1 MCRWLAYSG
10 TPIKLEELLVKREH
24 SLIDQS
30 LHAQLGATTTNGD
43 GFGVGW
49 YEEGEEEPRVYRS
62 THPAWNDRN
71 LREIAAAVSSPLFL
85 AHIRAS
91 TGGAIQE
98 TNTHPFRHGR
108 WLWMHNGLIREFPTV
123 KRALQVAIDESL
135 YASIEGTTDSET
147 MFYLA
152 LTFGLESDPVGA
164 VEQMVGLVEKTGH
177 EHDIELPIQ
186 MTVATTDGT
195 SIWAFRYSS
204 EGESR
209 SLYFSTAMDD
219 LKALYP
225 DSEELAQLSD
235 ETRAIVS
242 EPLGDLPGAW
252 NQAPEAHYGIVQP
265 GEDVLGPFS
274 PRS

>member
-10 TPIKLEELLVKREH
+10 SPIRLEELLVKRDR

-30 LHAQLGATTTNGD
+30 LHSRLGATTTNGD

-49 YEEGEEEPRVYRS
+49 YEEGEPPRVYRS

-71 LREIAAAVSSPLFL
+71 LRALAAGISSPLFFS
-85 AHIRAS
+85 HIRAS

-98 TNTHPFRHGR
+98 TNVHPFRHGR
-108 WLWMHNGLIREFPTV
+108 WLWMHNGLIREFPKV
-123 KRALQVAIDESL
+123 QRELQLHVADDL
-135 YASIEGTTDSET
+135 YTSIEGTTDSET

-164 VEQMVGLVEKTGH
+164 LEQTVGFIEETGRKH
-177 EHDIELPIQ
+177 NIEQPIQ
-186 MTVATTDGT
+186 MTVATTNGE

-204 EGESR
+204 EHDSR
-209 SLYFSTAMDD
+209 SLYFTTRMDT
-219 LKALYP
+219 LKAMHP
-225 DSEELAQLSD
+225 ELAELGLLSD
-235 ETRAIVS
+235 ETRVVVS

-252 NQAPEAHYGIVQP
+252 NEVPESHVAIVQP
-265 GEDVLGPFS
+265 GDDALRPFA
-274 PRS
+274 PR

>member
-10 TPIKLEELLVKREH
+10 SPIRLEELLVKRDR

-30 LHAQLGATTTNGD
+30 LHSRQGATTTNGD

-49 YEEGEEEPRVYRS
+49 YEEGEPPRVYRS

-71 LREIAAAVSSPLFL
+71 LRELAAGISSPLFF

-91 TGGAIQE
+91 TGSAIQE
-98 TNTHPFRHGR
+98 TNVHPFRYGR
-108 WLWMHNGLIREFPTV
+108 WLWMHNGLIREYPRV
-123 KRALQVAIDESL
+123 RRELQLRVADEL
-135 YASIEGTTDSET
+135 YPSIEGTTDSET

-152 LTFGLESDPVGA
+152 LTFGLEEDPVGA
-164 VEQMVGLVEKTGH
+164 LEQTIGFIEETGRK
-177 EHDIELPIQ
+177 HDIELPIQ
-186 MTVATTDGT
+186 MTVATTNGE

-204 EGESR
+204 EHDSR
-209 SLYFSTAMDD
+209 SLYFSTRMDS

-225 DSEELAQLSD
+225 ELVELAQLSD
-235 ETRAIVS
+235 ETRVVVS

-252 NQAPEAHYGIVQP
+252 NQVPESHVAIVQP
-265 GEDVLGPFS
+265 GEDTLRPFS
-274 PRS
+274 PR